1 MQDGNCYLDI
11 LELCFLRQ
19 EERVVQLEKVVLG
32 PDSVTR
38 IGLWQPQSYCILLA
52 FWTQGTDYRRK
63 RSFPTG
69 VMGRTKVTKM

>member
-38 IGLWQPQSYCILLA
+38 IGLW
-52 FWTQGTDYRRK
+52 
-63 RSFPTG
+63 
-69 VMGRTKVTKM
+69 